1 VSRKSR
7 LFLPNRMGRHVTG
20 CSRVADGCGQAI
32 NRPMIL
38 TRDEVPVDRERERR
52 RVVTKLL
59 AHLDEQ
65 RGVRVPQ
72 RVRLAVADAGPLK
85 QGPPEVAEAFV
96 IALSAA

>member
-1 VSRKSR
+1 
-7 LFLPNRMGRHVTG
+7 
-20 CSRVADGCGQAI
+20 
-32 NRPMIL
+32 MIL

-59 AHLDEQ
+59 ARLDEQ